1 MPDDAFL
8 VVDGHPAIRLA
19 VATLLASHSRV
30 RHVHEAM
37 TPEQAMRAALSRR
50 PTFVV
55 LETRLGRQP
64 HQGSGLC
71 RWLKQLPEPPRVLVY
86 SADDSPAHVTAAIA
100 AGADSFVHK
109 SASCPTLVDAIERT
123 RAGQRVWVLG
133 EHPAAPAEA
142 DQPLMTGEKAMTRR
156 EEEVLSLLL
165 RRYTNDEI
173 AAELCLAHQTVKNHV
188 SSVLRK
194 LGKRSRREL
203 FRSGAAARRTS
214 PYPPLTA
221 PLAAHP

>member
-19 VATLLASHSRV
+19 VATLLSSHPRV
-30 RHVHEAM
+30 RGVDEAM

-55 LETRLGRQP
+55 LETRLGRRP
-64 HQGSGLC
+64 LQGSSLC

-123 RAGQRVWVLG
+123 RTGQRVWILG
-133 EHPAAPAEA
+133 EQPAAPAEPDRPVLA
-142 DQPLMTGEKAMTRR
+142 GEKAMTRR

-194 LGKRSRREL
+194 LGKTSRRDL
-203 FRSGAAARRTS
+203 FPTPHPTRKPPTS
-214 PYPPLTA
+214 TPYPFVA
-221 PLAAHP
+221 FHP